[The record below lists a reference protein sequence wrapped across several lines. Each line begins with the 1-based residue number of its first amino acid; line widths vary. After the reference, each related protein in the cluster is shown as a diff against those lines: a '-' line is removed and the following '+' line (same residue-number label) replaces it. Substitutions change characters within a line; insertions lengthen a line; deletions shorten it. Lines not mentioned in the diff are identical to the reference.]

1 MNVLSFF
8 FHPHFVVGTVDDKTH
23 SLLNS
28 DCWWLVSGDDD
39 DDKMVVVVPVV
50 ELPLYCVFIAEIMC
64 KWLYVCWDN
73 VRCCCWL
80 LVLVFQK

>member
-28 DCWWLVSGDDD
+28 DCWWLVSDDD
-39 DDKMVVVVPVV
+39 DDDDNNGGGGGAGGR
-50 ELPLYCVFIAEIMC
+50 IAFVLC
-64 KWLYVCWDN
+64 FYSRNYV
-73 VRCCCWL
+73 
-80 LVLVFQK
+80 